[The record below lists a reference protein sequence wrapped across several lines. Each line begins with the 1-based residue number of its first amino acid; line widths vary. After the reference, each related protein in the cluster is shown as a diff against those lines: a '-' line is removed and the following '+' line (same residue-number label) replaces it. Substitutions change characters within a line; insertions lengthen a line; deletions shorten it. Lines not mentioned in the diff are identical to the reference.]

1 MHQYI
6 RKWNNHVAPIKLTLI
21 KIAPWLEKMQVFMAL
36 FQRPENGKNFP
47 KPEWSTVRGSRKR
60 YEAKIKD
67 ALRKK
72 KSPKKVIV
80 KKLRG
85 RPCLL
90 GDKIDPLTQNYLKAT
105 RYKEGVVNSGGNSDC
120 KSLTEAISMS
130 RKRKFNNRKILGS
143 KSFSTWAL
151 FAVSKSLRRYIFWS
165 GLKRKQS
172 WNSCIKSL
180 IKLRNI
186 KFRPPWSS
194 ILIKPHP
201 NMYKFQQWPW
211 QNLEKLMFQ

>member
-1 MHQYI
+1 M
-6 RKWNNHVAPIKLTLI
+6 K
-21 KIAPWLEKMQVFMAL
+21 
-36 FQRPENGKNFP
+36 
-47 KPEWSTVRGSRKR
+47 SVRGFRKR

-90 GDKIDPLTQNYLKAT
+90 GDKIDPLIQNYLKAT
-105 RYKEGVVNSGGNSDC
+105 RYKEGFVNSGGNSDC

-143 KSFSTWAL
+143 KSFSTYGLCSW
-151 FAVSKSLRRYIFWS
+151 YQNHWEGTYS
-165 GLKRKQS
+165 GQGTKGSRAE
-172 WNSCIKSL
+172 
-180 IKLRNI
+180 
-186 KFRPPWSS
+186 
-194 ILIKPHP
+194 ILAS
-201 NMYKFQQWPW
+201 
-211 QNLEKLMFQ
+211 NL